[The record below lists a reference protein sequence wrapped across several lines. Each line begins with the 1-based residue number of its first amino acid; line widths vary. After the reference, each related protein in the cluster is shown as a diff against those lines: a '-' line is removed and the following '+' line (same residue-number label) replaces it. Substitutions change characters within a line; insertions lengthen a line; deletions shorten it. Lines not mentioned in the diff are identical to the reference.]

1 MPRPTGESRVRWQE
15 VTAALKKKD
24 VEKASE
30 EKHIVS
36 LLVQLPSLVPRL
48 YRPNAMKPGNE
59 AECDEAA
66 KSVTPP
72 VHSWRRSR
80 ELMLGRGCGWVR
92 SGSQR

>member
-1 MPRPTGESRVRWQE
+1 MPRPTGESRVRWKH
-15 VTAALKKKD
+15 VTAALKEKD

-30 EKHIVS
+30 EKHVVS

-59 AECDEAA
+59 AA
-66 KSVTPP
+66 KSVTLS

-80 ELMLGRGCGWVR
+80 GPMLGRGYDWVR